1 MVGCCLA
8 VRVVSLSSLY
18 LDTIHTSFLYL
29 CRISHHSQDGLQNFE
44 RWCSFTCFSNAAVN
58 LNLFIHDFYATEI
71 KHLQTKSFVCFLYRS
86 LLLVHLYK
94 CLSNID
100 TCIYQKTYK
109 CKNCLHKNL
118 PLATF
123 VCSLRI
129 HFIEEKYV
137 CISVDLYLL
146 FFWRIFF
153 NLEANILFVKSRF
166 PHYLHVII
174 CMCIVM

>member
-1 MVGCCLA
+1 M
-8 VRVVSLSSLY
+8 SNF
-18 LDTIHTSFLYL
+18 TSQP
-29 CRISHHSQDGLQNFE
+29 RWLQNSE

-71 KHLQTKSFVCFLYRS
+71 KHLQTKSFVSFLYRS

-100 TCIYQKTYK
+100 TCIYQKAYK

-118 PLATF
+118 PLATV

-129 HFIEEKYV
+129 HFIGKKYI
-137 CISVDLYLL
+137 CMYKC
-146 FFWRIFF
+146 
-153 NLEANILFVKSRF
+153 LFVF
-166 PHYLHVII
+166 DFFLEDFF
-174 CMCIVM
+174 

>member
-1 MVGCCLA
+1 M
-8 VRVVSLSSLY
+8 SNF
-18 LDTIHTSFLYL
+18 TSQP
-29 CRISHHSQDGLQNFE
+29 RWLQNSE

-71 KHLQTKSFVCFLYRS
+71 NICRPKVLFVSLYDYRS

-118 PLATF
+118 PLATV

-129 HFIEEKYV
+129 HFIGKKYI
-137 CISVDLYLL
+137 CMYKC
-146 FFWRIFF
+146 
-153 NLEANILFVKSRF
+153 LFVF
-166 PHYLHVII
+166 DFFLEDFF
-174 CMCIVM
+174 